1 MTLKLPRELIN
12 DMVKRHLKDFIT
24 TILDYTIQTEQEEE
38 FIDKLPR
45 VFLVYLYHLIYTFS
59 SSYEESINAYV
70 QMFEKEDKEEQKEGD
85 Q

>member
-24 TILDYTIQTEQEEE
+24 TILDYTIKTEQEEE

-45 VFLVYLYHLIYTFS
+45 VFLTYLYHLVYTFS

-70 QMFEKEDKEEQKEGD
+70 QMFGQQEEQKEGD